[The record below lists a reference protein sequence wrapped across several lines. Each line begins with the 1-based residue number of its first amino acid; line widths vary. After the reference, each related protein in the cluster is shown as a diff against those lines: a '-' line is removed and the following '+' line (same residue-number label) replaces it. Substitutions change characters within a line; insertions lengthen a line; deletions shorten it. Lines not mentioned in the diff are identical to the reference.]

1 MPYTYSISLGT
12 TQEATSNS
20 TIIGVL
26 SQLPDNTAKLITPRD
41 VRDAIFST
49 WESSVI
55 RYTNASGT
63 DYIGIDRA
71 DVKDKKIFLGKR
83 QISGSD
89 IMSTS
94 LLGSDTDIFLYN
106 TKLDTNPSQNF
117 KISFLSGTQAS
128 LYIDAP
134 YLASTYVSGSN
145 PHLSLSLVN
154 PATYGTINFESGASA
169 SLTLND
175 LVFPNTQYVNNLIS
189 TPASASQSNSNT
201 LFLAI
206 RSGGNVELL
215 TYQSAGNTLGSPGF
229 TTSIFGLPVQVNG
242 YDLEFTDLTPT
253 INSFGGIESGSTFS
267 NVPLVE
273 MIRSMLYPYLPPL
286 STIQFNS
293 VSAPGAPGAGISL
306 GFNNSVERVHIT
318 TPSPIPTLVN
328 FTYTLT
334 KRTDNIIQNDIL
346 IQNSTG
352 AVSGGPTGLTL
363 SGTGLQTLSVTTVA
377 TISSNDISVTTGFN
391 PFTFSVTPT
400 DGTQS
405 FTASATL
412 NFVYPYFYGFSSTNS
427 DEDLTINSILSSLTK
442 RVDIN
447 TNQIL
452 AISGTDEHLYF
463 IYPEIYGTLST
474 ILDGN
479 DFVEYTHGS
488 FGTWTFS
495 QNVLNS
501 PDDYWDTA
509 QYYVYR
515 KNLPT
520 TVPPS
525 QNYKFNF

>member
-1 MPYTYSISLGT
+1 MPYTYSISTGT
-12 TQEATSNS
+12 TQEASSNS

-55 RYTNASGT
+55 RYTSSSGI
-63 DYIGIDRA
+63 DYIGIDRV
-71 DVKDKKIFLGKR
+71 DVKDKKIFLGKK

-89 IMSTS
+89 IMSSS
-94 LLGSDTDIFLYN
+94 LLSSDTDIFLYN
-106 TKLDTNPSQNF
+106 TKLDANPSQNF
-117 KISFLSGTQAS
+117 KISFLAGTQTS
-128 LYIDAP
+128 LYVEAP
-134 YLASTYVSGSN
+134 YLASTYVTGSN
-145 PHLSLSLVN
+145 PHLSLELVN
-154 PATYGTINFESGASA
+154 PATYGTINFQSGSSA
-169 SLTLND
+169 SLTINNLN
-175 LVFPNTQYVNNLIS
+175 FPSTQYVNSITS
-189 TPASASQSNSNT
+189 ISASQSDATS
-201 LFLAI
+201 LFLAV

-215 TYQSAGNTLGSPGF
+215 TYQSAGNTLGSPGS

-253 INSFGGIESGSTFS
+253 VATFGGIEIGSTFS

-273 MIRSMLYPYLPPL
+273 MIRSMLYPYLTPL

-293 VSAPGAPGAGISL
+293 IASPVGINI
-306 GFNNSVERVHIT
+306 GFNNTVERVHIT
-318 TPSPIPTLVN
+318 TPSPIPTVVN

-334 KRTDNIIQNDIL
+334 KRSNDIIQTDIL
-346 IQNSTG
+346 ISNSTG
-352 AVSGGPTGLTL
+352 AVSGAPTGLTL

-377 TISSNDISVTTGFN
+377 TISSNDISTITGFN

-405 FTASATL
+405 FTASSTL

-427 DEDLTINSILSSLTK
+427 DDSLTINGILSSLTK
-442 RVDIN
+442 RIDIN
-447 TNQIL
+447 TNQVL
-452 AISGTDEHLYF
+452 AVSGTNEHLYF
-463 IYPEIYGTLST
+463 IYPQIYGTLST

-479 DFVEYTHGS
+479 DFVEYTHGN
-488 FGTWTFS
+488 FGTWTYS
-495 QNVLNS
+495 TNVLDS
-501 PDDYWDTA
+501 PDSYWSGA

-520 TVPPS
+520 TIPPS

>member
-1 MPYTYSISLGT
+1 MPYTYSISTGT
-12 TQEATSNS
+12 TQEASSNS

-55 RYTNASGT
+55 RYTSSSGI
-63 DYIGIDRA
+63 DYIGIDRV
-71 DVKDKKIFLGKR
+71 DVKDKKIFLGKK

-89 IMSTS
+89 IMSSS
-94 LLGSDTDIFLYN
+94 LLSSDTDIFLYN
-106 TKLDTNPSQNF
+106 TKSDSFYTQDF
-117 KISFLSGTQAS
+117 KISFLAGTQAS
-128 LYIDAP
+128 LYVEAP
-134 YLASTYVSGSN
+134 YLASTYVTGGN
-145 PHLSLSLVN
+145 PHLSLELVN
-154 PATYGTINFESGASA
+154 PATYGTINFQSGSSA
-169 SLTLND
+169 SLTINNLN
-175 LVFPNTQYVNNLIS
+175 FPSTQYVNSITS
-189 TPASASQSNSNT
+189 TSASQSDATS
-201 LFLAI
+201 LFLAV

-215 TYQSAGNTLGSPGF
+215 TYQSAGNTLGSPGS

-253 INSFGGIESGSTFS
+253 VATFGGIEIGSTFS

-293 VSAPGAPGAGISL
+293 VTSPGGINI
-306 GFNNSVERVHIT
+306 GFNNAVERHHSTNTVI
-318 TPSPIPTLVN
+318 N

-334 KRTDNIIQNDIL
+334 KRTNNIIQTDIQIL
-346 IQNSTG
+346 SPTTT
-352 AVSGGPTGLTL
+352 VSGAPTGLTL
-363 SGTGLQTLSVTTVA
+363 SGTGLQTLSVTTAA
-377 TISSNDISVTTGFN
+377 TISSADISTTTGFN

-405 FTASATL
+405 FTASSTL

-427 DEDLTINSILSSLTK
+427 DDTSTINGILSSLTK
-442 RVDIN
+442 RIDIN
-447 TNQIL
+447 TNQVL
-452 AISGTDEHLYF
+452 AVSGTNEHLYF
-463 IYPEIYGTLST
+463 IYPLIYGTLST

-479 DFVEYTHGS
+479 DFVEYTHGN
-488 FGTWTFS
+488 FGTWTYS
-495 QNVLNS
+495 TNVLDS
-501 PDDYWDTA
+501 PDSYWSGA

>member
-1 MPYTYSISLGT
+1 MAYTYSISTGT
-12 TQEATSNS
+12 TVESLSKTSI
-20 TIIGVL
+20 TDVL

-49 WESSVI
+49 WENSVI
-55 RYTNASGT
+55 RFTKLNST

-83 QISGSD
+83 QISGND
-89 IMSTS
+89 IMSS
-94 LLGSDTDIFLYN
+94 FLLNSDTDIFLYN

-128 LYIDAP
+128 LYVEAP
-134 YLASTYVSGSN
+134 YLASTYVTGAN
-145 PHLSLSLVN
+145 PHLSLELVN
-154 PATYGTINFESGASA
+154 PATYGTINFQSGSSA
-169 SLTLND
+169 SLTINNLK
-175 LVFPNTQYVNNLIS
+175 FPSTQYVSNLIS
-189 TPASASQSNSNT
+189 TPASASQSDATS
-201 LFLAI
+201 LFLAV

-215 TYQSAGNTLGSPGF
+215 TYQSAGNTLGSPGS

-253 INSFGGIESGSTFS
+253 VATFGGIEIGSTFS

-293 VSAPGAPGAGISL
+293 VDAPLNL
-306 GFNNSVERVHIT
+306 GFNNAVERRHT
-318 TPSPIPTLVN
+318 TSTNTIVN

-334 KRTDNIIQNDIL
+334 KRSDDIIQTDIL
-346 IQNSTG
+346 ISNSTG
-352 AVSGGPTGLTL
+352 AVPGAPTGLTL

-377 TISSNDISVTTGFN
+377 TISSNNISTITGFN

-412 NFVYPYFYGFSSTNS
+412 NFVYPYFYGFAATNS
-427 DEDLTINSILSSLTK
+427 SVDATIITDVLPVINLNGGK
-442 RVDIN
+442 RVDIK
-447 TNQIL
+447 TNQTL
-452 AISGTDEHLYF
+452 ALSGTGHLYF
-463 IYPEIYGTLST
+463 IYPQIYGTLST

-479 DFVEYTHGS
+479 NFIEYTHGN
-488 FGTWTFS
+488 FGTWTYS
-495 QNVLNS
+495 TNTLNS
-501 PDDYWDTA
+501 PNSYWSSA

-520 TVPPS
+520 TIPPS